1 MANQKTLFINAKIWQ
16 PDGGFDEAFGID
28 GNKIDFTGTNK
39 QALLLKPDYDSII
52 DLGGRLVLPGLI
64 DGHMHLCYGSL
75 MLKRL
80 DARNVNSIESLKS
93 VISKYVKDNP
103 KSNWIIGS
111 NINLN
116 IVLKDFKP
124 GKGNFVDK
132 IYSEKP
138 LYIANY
144 DYHSGLCNTLVLVK
158 TGLTARIN
166 EFSDSEVVKDREGNP
181 VGIVK
186 ENALD
191 YVFDNLPKPSLSQRC
206 NAVRD
211 FIKILHSYGIT
222 NITDIT
228 LIEDFEVYN
237 KLYGDDKL
245 KVRINSYIPLEEF
258 ENIEK
263 HEKSIS
269 KINPDLLTING
280 FKAYYDGSLGSE
292 TALFSKNYKGKNH
305 NGYKTD
311 TVTKGILS
319 KYARQIDKAEGQL
332 IIHAIGDLAVTE
344 VLDLYKSLIRENG
357 ERNSRHRIE
366 HAQHI
371 LNADLKRFIELG
383 VIASVQPL
391 HLKYDIG
398 IVKDKLPDELVN
410 TTHNYKKLIETG
422 AIINFGTDFPI
433 VEVNP
438 YENIKMAITRNASG
452 EVFTPENSIDLHN
465 CIKAYT
471 INNAYS
477 NFNEN
482 AIGSIK
488 PGKCADFVIMED
500 NLFDMKPED
509 IGNSEVWRTYF
520 DGDLVYSALN

>member
-1 MANQKTLFINAKIWQ
+1 MSHQKTLFKNAKIWQ
-16 PDGGFDEAFGID
+16 PDGGFNESFGIN
-28 GNKIDFTGTNK
+28 GSEIDFTGTNRQSSLIK
-39 QALLLKPDYDSII
+39 SNYDRVI
-52 DLGGRLVLPGLI
+52 DLEGKLVLPGLI

-93 VISKYVKDNP
+93 VINKYVKANP

-116 IVLKDFKP
+116 IVLKDYKP
-124 GKGNFVDK
+124 GNGNFVDK

-144 DYHSGLCNTLVLVK
+144 DYHSVLCNTLAFEK
-158 TGLTARIN
+158 SGLTAKIY
-166 EFSDSEVVKDREGNP
+166 EFSDSEVIKDNKGKP
-181 VGIVK
+181 VGIIK

-191 YVFDNLPKPSLSQRC
+191 YVFDNLPKPSILNRC
-206 NAVRD
+206 NAVKD

-222 NITDIT
+222 TITDIT

-237 KLYGDDKL
+237 RLFEYNELKL
-245 KVRINSYIPLEEF
+245 RINSYIPIEEYM
-258 ENIEK
+258 NIEK
-263 HEKSIS
+263 HEKFTNN
-269 KINPDLLTING
+269 INSDLYTING

-292 TALFSKNYKGKNH
+292 TALFSKNYIGKSH

-311 TVTKGILS
+311 TVTGGVLD
-319 KYARQIDKAEGQL
+319 KYARKIDKEGRQL

-344 VLDLYKSLIRENG
+344 VLDLYETLAIKNG
-357 ERNSRHRIE
+357 VRNSRHRIE

-371 LNADLKRFIELG
+371 KESDHKRFKELG

-410 TTHNYKKLIETG
+410 TTHNYKKLFELG

-433 VEVNP
+433 VGVNP
-438 YENIKMAITRNASG
+438 FDNIKMAITRNTSG
-452 EVFTPENSIDLHN
+452 EVFTPENCIDLHN

-471 INNAYS
+471 FNNAYS
-477 NFNEN
+477 NFNEE

-500 NLFDMKPED
+500 NLFEMKPED
-509 IGNSEVWRTYF
+509 IGTAKVHETYF
-520 DGDLVYSALN
+520 NGELVYNR